1 MARAKGYPV
10 TTVHLVACGK
20 LKRSTACAAQD
31 LYVGDLFQKARAYA
45 ERRGS
50 WAILS
55 AKHGLVL
62 PTARLDPYNQTL
74 IGASPAVRTEWAAL
88 VARQLREDFPNLTE
102 VVFLAGRDY
111 RYPLE
116 ALLSA
121 AGIACSAPMQ
131 GLGLGQQKQWL
142 MRNPWRRGMR
152 AHYDFSKGRRNKYAR
167 LLRNPTPKLK
177 KIRAVA
183 DRWVKQYGWQV
194 ALNKASRMERG
205 VDFRHGRLLRRVL
218 YRIRDEEAVKPSSQQ
233 SSKVISKKRVRVTSR
248 MYQELLDEYGTS
260 DALYVR
266 GFILENGE
274 CLNLGRYDDHRIIN
288 SVYADTQAAEDRFG
302 SRYGAMAN
310 LCRHF
315 NMIRWMPEQGYAEV
329 FTDPTGDQLRTL
341 NDLDEAGKLRMV
353 EVNGSWDVGSYQGAE
368 VSRTNPP
375 LGNTGWE
382 FKQNAAR
389 KLLLLALRQE
399 GANVEVA
406 DEAIDQAFTFA
417 KQQWERANNRVLS
430 AREYAPMRLA
440 ATLQLARMVASG
452 ELRK

>member
-1 MARAKGYPV
+1 M
-10 TTVHLVACGK
+10 
-20 LKRSTACAAQD
+20 
-31 LYVGDLFQKARAYA
+31 
-45 ERRGS
+45 
-50 WAILS
+50 
-55 AKHGLVL
+55 
-62 PTARLDPYNQTL
+62 
-74 IGASPAVRTEWAAL
+74 RT
-88 VARQLREDFPNLTE
+88 
-102 VVFLAGRDY
+102 
-111 RYPLE
+111 
-116 ALLSA
+116 
-121 AGIACSAPMQ
+121 
-131 GLGLGQQKQWL
+131 
-142 MRNPWRRGMR
+142 
-152 AHYDFSKGRRNKYAR
+152 HYDFSKGRRNKYAR

-194 ALNKASRMERG
+194 ALNKASRMERD

-382 FKQNAAR
+382 FKQAAAR
-389 KLLLLALRQE
+389 RMLVEAITLA
-399 GANVEVA
+399 GANPGAVDGLLV
-406 DEAIDQAFTFA
+406 QAFAYA
-417 KQQWERANNRVLS
+417 KRRWEQAHNRILPI
-430 AREYAPMRLA
+430 REYPALLH
-440 ATLQLARMVASG
+440 ATTLELARMVASG
-452 ELRK
+452 ERTR